1 MNEGISEI
9 FDRNSKIILG
19 ILIVLI
25 TTLLLVLDQMG
36 YFENQRR
43 DAVLNQHYKAVVIK
57 KYRDELNHD
66 TPKLK
71 LSNGRELIDYWPNKT
86 VTIEVGDSIIK
97 EKMSTNLI
105 VKRNSKIVYS
115 LIILQE

>member
-1 MNEGISEI
+1 MNEGTTEI

-25 TTLLLVLDQMG
+25 ATLLLVLNQMG

-43 DAVLNQHYKAVVIK
+43 DAVLNQHYKAVVVK
-57 KYRDELNHD
+57 KYIDKLNHN

-97 EKMSTNLI
+97 DKMSTNLGVI
-105 VKRNSKIVYS
+105 RNAKIIYS
-115 LIILQE
+115 LTILTE